1 MLGRDQ
7 GRGAR
12 VLAKMRTISEKPPT
26 CASQPLTVGCL
37 LVSLLASVTIV
48 VISCVLL
55 SIYQVDIFSK
65 M

>member
-7 GRGAR
+7 GTGAR
-12 VLAKMRTISEKPPT
+12 VLGKMRTIS
-26 CASQPLTVGCL
+26 CAGQPLAVGCL
-37 LVSLLASVTIV
+37 VVSLLASVTIV

-55 SIYQVDIFSK
+55 SSYQVDILST

>member
-7 GRGAR
+7 DTGAR
-12 VLAKMRTISEKPPT
+12 VLAKMRTIS
-26 CASQPLTVGCL
+26 CAGQPLAVAVGCL
-37 LVSLLASVTIV
+37 VVSLLASVTIV

-55 SIYQVDIFSK
+55 SSYQVDIPST

>member
-1 MLGRDQ
+1 MLGGDQ

-26 CASQPLTVGCL
+26 CASQPLAVGCL
-37 LVSLLASVTIV
+37 VVSLLASVTIV